1 MSLPS
6 SHGVTGTRVGQCLVV
21 SVATDLSPAT
31 MEHLR
36 VIMLQGIEHQDA
48 TSAVLDLTAVP
59 FLDLQEFDEIR
70 KIIRMGGLLGARVIL
85 AGLRPGI
92 VAHLMAANAD
102 VSGVHACLGLE
113 EALQLLGARTN
124 A

>member
-1 MSLPS
+1 VSLPS
-6 SHGVTGTRVGQCLVV
+6 SHGVTGTRVGACLVV
-21 SVATDLSPAT
+21 SVATDLSAGT

-36 VIMLQGIEHQDA
+36 GITLQGIEREGA
-48 TSAVLDLTAVP
+48 TSAVIDLTAVP
-59 FLDLQEFDEIR
+59 FLDLHEFDEVR
-70 KIIRMGGLLGARVIL
+70 KIIRMGALLGARVML

-113 EALQLLGARTN
+113 EALHALGAR
-124 A
+124 AHA

>member
-6 SHGVTGTRVGQCLVV
+6 SHGVTGTRVGACLVV

-36 VIMLQGIEHQDA
+36 GITLEGIERHGA

-59 FLDLQEFDEIR
+59 FLDLQEFDEVR
-70 KIIRMGGLLGARVIL
+70 KIVRMGGLLGARVIL

-113 EALQLLGARTN
+113 EALHSLGARTH

>member
-6 SHGVTGTRVGQCLVV
+6 SHGVTGTRVGACLVV
-21 SVATDLSPAT
+21 SVATDLSAST

-36 VIMLQGIEHQDA
+36 GITLDGVERQGA

-70 KIIRMGGLLGARVIL
+70 KIVRMGGLLGARVIL

-102 VSGVHACLGLE
+102 VKGVHACLGLE
-113 EALQLLGARTN
+113 EALQLLGAR
-124 A
+124 AHA